1 MQVDDMRKDLKFK
14 ERLLNDAESTAAK
27 LQVEVDARNMDLEKI
42 KSLETRIESEL
53 AHVALGMNKMED
65 EMANKFT

>member
-27 LQVEVDARNMDLEKI
+27 LQVEVDARNIDWEKI
-42 KSLETRIESEL
+42 KNLESKIEVEL
-53 AHVALGMNKMED
+53 TTVA
-65 EMANKFT
+65 

>member
-27 LQVEVDARNMDLEKI
+27 LQVEVDARNIDLEKI
-42 KSLETRIESEL
+42 KTLETRIEGEL
-53 AHVALGMNKMED
+53 AQVAV
-65 EMANKFT
+65 

>member
-27 LQVEVDARNMDLEKI
+27 LQVEVDARNTDLEKI
-42 KSLETRIESEL
+42 KTLETRIEGEL
-53 AHVALGMNKMED
+53 AQVAV
-65 EMANKFT
+65 

>member
-27 LQVEVDARNMDLEKI
+27 LQVEVDARNADLEKI
-42 KSLETRIESEL
+42 KTLETRIEGEL
-53 AHVALGMNKMED
+53 AQVAV
-65 EMANKFT
+65 